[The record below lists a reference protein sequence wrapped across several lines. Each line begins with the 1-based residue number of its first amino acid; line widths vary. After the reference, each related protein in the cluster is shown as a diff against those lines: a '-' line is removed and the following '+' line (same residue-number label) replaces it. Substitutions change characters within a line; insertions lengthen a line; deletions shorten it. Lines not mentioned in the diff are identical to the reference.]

1 MARNRTIVGI
11 DVAKDKVDV
20 ALRSAGAEATFA
32 NTPSGRRQLVEWVK
46 RHQVDKAV
54 LEASGGYERS
64 WARLLQEAGLE
75 VWIVDPKRVRRFA
88 QSAGQLAKSDR
99 IDARMIAW
107 FGETFADGIGRQ
119 PDRAREELDRL
130 VSARTDLMDLR
141 ARLAHLGEDD
151 QPDEVRRCYRK
162 IEKTVSEQVSVLE
175 AAIEAVIEADA
186 RFAEPARLIRSV
198 PNLGK
203 ISAAGL
209 IAFLPELGLVS
220 NKQASALVGVAPY
233 EDSSGKHQ
241 GRRFIQGGRRKLRN
255 LLYLPIVG
263 AATRGNPVLK
273 AYYKRLRDNGKEPKV
288 ALIACMRKLIVI
300 LNTMLARGQIWDPQK
315 HAVA

>member
-1 MARNRTIVGI
+1 MAQNRTIVGI
-11 DVAKDKVDV
+11 DVSKAKVDV
-20 ALRSAGAEATFA
+20 ALHSGAEATFP
-32 NTPSGRRQLVEWVK
+32 NTPPGRRQLVKWVK
-46 RHQVDKAV
+46 QHQVDKAV
-54 LEASGGYERS
+54 MEASGGYERS
-64 WARLLQEAGLE
+64 WTRLLQDGGLE

-88 QSAGQLAKSDR
+88 QSAGQLAKTDR

-119 PDRAREELDRL
+119 PDAAREELDRL

-141 ARLAHLGEDD
+141 TRLAHLGEDD

-162 IEKTVSEQVSVLE
+162 IEKHVTDQVSALE
-175 AAIEAVIEADA
+175 AAIEARIEANA
-186 RFAEPARLIRSV
+186 RFAELARFICSV

-203 ISAAGL
+203 ISSAGL

-220 NKQASALVGVAPY
+220 NKQASALVGVVPY

-273 AYYKRLRDNGKEPKV
+273 AYYKRLRAKGKEPKV

-300 LNTMLARGQIWDPQK
+300 LNTMVARGEMWDPQK
-315 HAVA
+315 HAIP